1 MRSGHRQPNASAGPV
16 RSTSA
21 RWTAGDIPDQTGR
34 IAVVTGGNTG
44 LGFETAAAL
53 AHHGASVVLACR
65 DTAKADLAAQRI
77 GGATSCVR
85 LDLAS
90 LASVRDAA
98 AQLRSRIS
106 RIDLLVNNAGVMM
119 KREQRTEDGFELQ
132 FGTNYLG
139 HFALT
144 GLLLGLMTKTPG
156 SRVVTVS
163 SPVYVRGRYP
173 QRERFSPMGAYSDTK
188 LANLLFALEL
198 QRRLAGAGAG
208 AETISLAAHPGYAET
223 ELLRHQPPVMQFASR
238 LGVPLIG
245 QSAAMGALPILR
257 ALTDPAAQGG
267 EFYRPR
273 WQMRGYPV
281 LATPLPRARDTEAAR
296 RIWSESEDRTH
307 ITYNLSP

>member
-1 MRSGHRQPNASAGPV
+1 MS
-16 RSTSA
+16 
-21 RWTAGDIPDQTGR
+21 RWTASDIPDQTGR

-44 LGFETAAAL
+44 LGFETARAL
-53 AHHGASVVLACR
+53 AQHRATVVLASR
-65 DTAKADLAAQRI
+65 DTAKADRAAQRI
-77 GGATSCVR
+77 GGDASYVR

-98 AQLRSRIS
+98 AQLRSRFA

-119 KREQRTEDGFELQ
+119 KREARTEDGFELQ
-132 FGTNYLG
+132 FGTNHLG

-144 GLLLGLMTKTPG
+144 GLLIDLMAKVPG

-163 SPVYVRGRYP
+163 SPVYARGRYP
-173 QRERFSPMGAYSDTK
+173 QRKRFSPMGAYSDAK

-198 QRRLAGAGAG
+198 QRRLADAG
-208 AETISLAAHPGYAET
+208 AETVSLAAHPGYAET
-223 ELLRHQPPVMQFASR
+223 ELLRHQPQVMQLGSR

-257 ALTDPAAQGG
+257 AATDPAAQGG

-281 LATPLPRARDTEAAR
+281 LATPLPKARDTGAAR
-296 RIWSESEDRTH
+296 QLWADSEASTR
-307 ITYNLSP
+307 ITYT

>member
-1 MRSGHRQPNASAGPV
+1 MS
-16 RSTSA
+16 
-21 RWTAGDIPDQTGR
+21 RWTASDIPDQTGKTT
-34 IAVVTGGNTG
+34 VVTGGNTG
-44 LGFETAAAL
+44 LGFEIARAL
-53 AHHGASVVLACR
+53 ADHGATVVLACR
-65 DTAKADLAAQRI
+65 DMAKADRAAQRI
-77 GGATSCVR
+77 GGDISCVR

-98 AQLRSRIS
+98 AQLRARITG
-106 RIDLLVNNAGVMM
+106 IDLLVNNAGVMM
-119 KREQRTEDGFELQ
+119 KRQERTEDGFELQ

-208 AETISLAAHPGYAET
+208 AGAGTISLAAHPGYAET

-296 RIWSESEDRTH
+296 RLWSESGDSTH
-307 ITYNLSP
+307 VTYNLNP

>member
-1 MRSGHRQPNASAGPV
+1 MS
-16 RSTSA
+16 
-21 RWTAGDIPDQTGR
+21 RWTASDILDQTGR

-44 LGFETAAAL
+44 LGFETAKAL
-53 AHHGASVVLACR
+53 AHHGATVVLACR
-65 DTAKADLAAQRI
+65 DLAKADMAAQRI

-119 KREQRTEDGFELQ
+119 KREERTEDGFELQ

-144 GLLLGLMTKTPG
+144 GLLLDLMTKVPG

-198 QRRLAGAGAG
+198 QRRLTGAD

-296 RIWSESEDRTH
+296 RLWSESGDSTH
-307 ITYNLSP
+307 VTYNLNP

>member
-1 MRSGHRQPNASAGPV
+1 MS
-16 RSTSA
+16 
-21 RWTAGDIPDQTGR
+21 RWTASDILDQTGR

-44 LGFETAAAL
+44 LGFETAKAL
-53 AHHGASVVLACR
+53 AHHGATVVLACR
-65 DTAKADLAAQRI
+65 DLAKADMAAQRI

-119 KREQRTEDGFELQ
+119 KREERTEDGFELQ

-144 GLLLGLMTKTPG
+144 GLLLDLMTKVPG

-198 QRRLAGAGAG
+198 QRRLTGAD

-223 ELLRHQPPVMQFASR
+223 ELLRHQPPVTQFASR

-245 QSAAMGALPILR
+245 QNAAMGALPILR

-296 RIWSESEDRTH
+296 RLWSESGDSTH
-307 ITYNLSP
+307 VTYNLNP